1 MAEKKEIVQ
10 LAGLHCANCALTLE
24 KALKKVSGVKDA
36 SVNYASAKARIE
48 FDDSKA
54 GMKDFA
60 KAVEDVGYKFI
71 GPVNAGIVQPRAPA
85 MRAEHA
91 MHEHGTGMEH
101 EMDGMPPVDHSQ
113 HSGSASE
120 QEIEEYRKKFVY
132 SFVLSVPLMYFML
145 AHYFTLPMP
154 ELVMDNSVLL
164 QLLIA
169 TPVMWFGRGFFVSG
183 IRAAFKARSPN
194 MDTLVAVGVGSAY
207 IYSVIASIAIL
218 SGSPLFSAED
228 LYFEVAAFL
237 ITFILLGKFFEARAR
252 GKTSEAVK
260 KLLGLQAKTAIVVRN
275 GEEVSV
281 PIEEVMVGDIVI
293 VKPGQKI
300 PVDGTVVEG
309 ASFVDESMV
318 TGESVPVS
326 KKAGDTVIGATINM
340 SGAFRFKAL
349 KVGSET
355 MLAQI
360 IAMVEEAQAS
370 KAPIQKLADRIS
382 EIFVPAVITLALVS
396 GFYWF
401 FLASQPALFAFTVFI
416 TVMVIA
422 CPCAIGLATPTAVM
436 VGTGLGAERGI
447 LIKSAEALQ
456 KAEKIDIVVFD
467 KTGTLTKGKP
477 EVTDVVAAAGV
488 KENEI
493 VAAAA
498 SAEKNSEHPLGEAIV
513 NFAAAKKISFSK
525 AGSFNSISG
534 KGIEATVSG
543 KKVIVGN
550 RKLFVERKISI
561 EALEKSLASLESQ
574 GKTVVLVAVN
584 GKAAGLIA
592 IADTVKENSR
602 EAVER
607 LKAMGRETV
616 MITGDNE
623 RTARAIA
630 KQVGIDTVLAEVL
643 PEEKAEEIKRLQGSG
658 KKVAMVGDGINDAP
672 ALAQADLGVALGAG
686 TDVAIETGDIVL
698 VKNDLR
704 DAVTAIELS
713 AYTMAKIKQNFFW
726 AFIYN
731 IVGIPIAMGVLY
743 PFTGWLLSPVIA
755 GTAMAFSSVSVVS
768 NSLLMKRFK
777 AK

>member
-1 MAEKKEIVQ
+1 
-10 LAGLHCANCALTLE
+10 
-24 KALKKVSGVKDA
+24 
-36 SVNYASAKARIE
+36 
-48 FDDSKA
+48 
-54 GMKDFA
+54 
-60 KAVEDVGYKFI
+60 
-71 GPVNAGIVQPRAPA
+71 
-85 MRAEHA
+85 
-91 MHEHGTGMEH
+91 
-101 EMDGMPPVDHSQ
+101 
-113 HSGSASE
+113 
-120 QEIEEYRKKFVY
+120 
-132 SFVLSVPLMYFML
+132 
-145 AHYFTLPMP
+145 
-154 ELVMDNSVLL
+154 L

-252 GKTSEAVK
+252 GRTSEAIK

-275 GEEVSV
+275 GEKVSV
-281 PIEEVMVGDIVI
+281 PIEEVLVGDIVI

-382 EIFVPAVITLALVS
+382 EIFVPAVITLAFVS

-422 CPCAIGLATPTAVM
+422 CPCALGLATPTAVM

-534 KGIEATVSG
+534 KGIEATIAG
-543 KKVIVGN
+543 KKVLVGN
-550 RKLFVERKISI
+550 RKLFAERKISI

-643 PEEKAEEIKRLQGSG
+643 PEEKAEEIKRLQSSG

-672 ALAQADLGVALGAG
+672 ALAQADLGIALGAG

-713 AYTMAKIKQNFFW
+713 AYTMAKIRQNFFW